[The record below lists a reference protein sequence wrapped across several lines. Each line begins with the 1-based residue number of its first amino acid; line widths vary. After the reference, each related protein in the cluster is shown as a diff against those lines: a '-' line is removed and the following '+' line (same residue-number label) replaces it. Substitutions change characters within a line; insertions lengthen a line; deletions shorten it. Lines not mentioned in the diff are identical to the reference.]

1 MGSLNSNN
9 YEQALRTLSAM
20 ADELETKN
28 KTIENLALKVE
39 LLSKVVLKAGI
50 NIDDYI
56 TINDVVQSI

>member
-1 MGSLNSNN
+1 MSNLNSNN

-20 ADELETKN
+20 ADELEAKN

-50 NIDDYI
+50 NINDYI